1 MLTEQEV
8 KNYTLRMMQSRM
20 RVICNN
26 GFLGVL
32 LTHMRMMIDE
42 HLPTAATDGKFIY
55 FGKEFLEDLTDR
67 EMDFVMMH
75 EIMHVVLRHLER
87 TGDRDHY
94 LFNLA
99 SDIVINSSILE
110 NAGGDERAITL
121 GKYGVAMHLAPDGKE
136 GVKYTAE
143 EVYEQLKKE
152 QEKQQKKQGGG
163 KGQNS
168 SGGNQGNGGS
178 QDNSEDNS
186 EDNSQ
191 GNSQD
196 NSQGSSQ
203 DNSQQNGSQKQ
214 ENAGQAGSQKQQGSA
229 GQNGAQKDGGKGG
242 VKPSRWHK
250 GGCADESFDDHDR
263 WGDGEIDP
271 IERDIWEKRILDAA
285 VAAANRGCGNLPAG
299 IERSIDA
306 LKNPQTDW
314 RTLLQAFI
322 QEDICDYSFSPPDRR
337 YDGGDF
343 YLPDFNEKEETVR
356 NILFMI
362 DTSGSISKQQLTAAY
377 SEVKGAIDQF
387 GGVLKGY
394 LGFFDAAVSAPQP
407 FSDEEEMKV
416 ITPKGGGGTSFQIIF
431 DYVREE
437 MKDEPPACIIILTDG
452 YAPFPEEKEA
462 MEIPVLWIINNEDVS
477 PPWGVVARIK

>member
-55 FGKEFLEDLTDR
+55 FGKEFLENLTDR

-87 TGDRDHY
+87 TGERDHF
-94 LFNLA
+94 LFNIA

-110 NAGGDERAITL
+110 NAGGDERAISL

-152 QEKQQKKQGGG
+152 QKKQRA
-163 KGQNS
+163 K
-168 SGGNQGNGGS
+168 QG
-178 QDNSEDNS
+178 
-186 EDNSQ
+186 
-191 GNSQD
+191 
-196 NSQGSSQ
+196 
-203 DNSQQNGSQKQ
+203 GSQKQ
-214 ENAGQAGSQKQQGSA
+214 ENAE
-229 GQNGAQKDGGKGG
+229 QNGEQEDGGKGD

-250 GGCADESFDDHDR
+250 GGCADESFDNHDR

-285 VAAANRGCGNLPAG
+285 EAAANRGRGTLPAG
-299 IERSIDA
+299 IERSINA

-407 FSDEEEMKV
+407 FSDEEELKV

-431 DYVREE
+431 DYVREQ
-437 MKDEPPACIIILTDG
+437 MKEEPPACIIILTDG
-452 YAPFPEEKEA
+452 YAPFPDEKES
-462 MEIPVLWIINNEDVS
+462 MDIPVLWIINNEGVS
-477 PPWGVVARIK
+477 PPWGVIARIK

>member
-152 QEKQQKKQGGG
+152 QEKQQKKQGDG
-163 KGQNS
+163 KAQT
-168 SGGNQGNGGS
+168 
-178 QDNSEDNS
+178 
-186 EDNSQ
+186 
-191 GNSQD
+191 
-196 NSQGSSQ
+196 
-203 DNSQQNGSQKQ
+203 QKL
-214 ENAGQAGSQKQQGSA
+214 
-229 GQNGAQKDGGKGG
+229 
-242 VKPSRWHK
+242 
-250 GGCADESFDDHDR
+250 SFH
-263 WGDGEIDP
+263 
-271 IERDIWEKRILDAA
+271 
-285 VAAANRGCGNLPAG
+285 V
-299 IERSIDA
+299 RS
-306 LKNPQTDW
+306 
-314 RTLLQAFI
+314 
-322 QEDICDYSFSPPDRR
+322 
-337 YDGGDF
+337 
-343 YLPDFNEKEETVR
+343 
-356 NILFMI
+356 
-362 DTSGSISKQQLTAAY
+362 TSL
-377 SEVKGAIDQF
+377 V
-387 GGVLKGY
+387 
-394 LGFFDAAVSAPQP
+394 
-407 FSDEEEMKV
+407 
-416 ITPKGGGGTSFQIIF
+416 
-431 DYVREE
+431 
-437 MKDEPPACIIILTDG
+437 
-452 YAPFPEEKEA
+452 
-462 MEIPVLWIINNEDVS
+462 
-477 PPWGVVARIK
+477 

>member
-55 FGKEFLEDLTDR
+55 FGKEFLENLTDR

-87 TGDRDHY
+87 TGERDHF
-94 LFNLA
+94 LFNIA

-110 NAGGDERAITL
+110 NAGGDERAISL

-152 QEKQQKKQGGG
+152 QKKQQKKQGG
-163 KGQNS
+163 
-168 SGGNQGNGGS
+168 
-178 QDNSEDNS
+178 
-186 EDNSQ
+186 
-191 GNSQD
+191 
-196 NSQGSSQ
+196 
-203 DNSQQNGSQKQ
+203 SQKQ
-214 ENAGQAGSQKQQGSA
+214 ENAE
-229 GQNGAQKDGGKGG
+229 QNGEQEDGGNGD

-250 GGCADESFDDHDR
+250 GGCADESFDNHDR

-285 VAAANRGCGNLPAG
+285 EAAANRGRGTLPAG
-299 IERSIDA
+299 IERSINA

-407 FSDEEEMKV
+407 FSDEEELKV

-431 DYVREE
+431 DYVREQ
-437 MKDEPPACIIILTDG
+437 MKEEPPACIIILTDG
-452 YAPFPEEKEA
+452 YAPFPDEKES
-462 MEIPVLWIINNEDVS
+462 MDIPVLWIINNEDVS
-477 PPWGVVARIK
+477 PPWGVIARIK

>member
-1 MLTEQEV
+1 MLTEQEI
-8 KNYTLRMMQSRM
+8 KRYTERMMQSRM

-32 LTHMRMMIDE
+32 LTHMRMMVDE
-42 HLPTAATDGKFIY
+42 RMPTAATDGKYIY
-55 FGKEFLEDLTDR
+55 FGKEFLETLTDR

-75 EIMHVVLRHLER
+75 EIMHVVLQHLQR
-87 TGDRDHY
+87 QGDRDQY
-94 LFNLA
+94 LFNIA

-121 GKYGVAMHLAPDGKE
+121 ANYGVMMHLAPDGNE

-152 QEKQQKKQGGG
+152 QEKQQKQQGGG
-163 KGQNS
+163 KGKS
-168 SGGNQGNGGS
+168 ASGGGGGAGGGQNNQAQQGGQGS
-178 QDNSEDNS
+178 QDA
-186 EDNSQ
+186 Q
-191 GNSQD
+191 
-196 NSQGSSQ
+196 SS
-203 DNSQQNGSQKQ
+203 SQNGSQS
-214 ENAGQAGSQKQQGSA
+214 GSQNGSHSQS
-229 GQNGAQKDGGKGG
+229 GSQSGSQNGSQNGKGG
-242 VKPSRWHK
+242 GQGSIQPSKWHK
-250 GGCADESFDDHDR
+250 GGCSNESFDDHEK
-263 WGDGEIDP
+263 WGNREIDP
-271 IERDIWEKRILDAA
+271 IERDLWEKRILDAA
-285 VAAANRGCGNLPAG
+285 VAAANRGCGSVPAG
-299 IERSIDA
+299 VERQIEA

-322 QEDICDYSFSPPDRR
+322 QEDVCDYSFSPPDRR
-337 YDGGDF
+337 FDSGDF

-362 DTSGSISKQQLTAAY
+362 DTSGSMTRQMLTAAY

-407 FSDEEEMKV
+407 FSDEEEFKV
-416 ITPKGGGGTSFQIIF
+416 ITPVGGGGTRFDIIF
-431 DYVREE
+431 DYVKRHMEE
-437 MKDEPPACIIILTDG
+437 EPPACIIILTDG
-452 YAPFPEEKEA
+452 YAPFPDEKEA
-462 MEIPVLWIINNEDVS
+462 MQIPVMWIINNEDVT